1 MGVDEISLVLIAGFL
16 CGLITTVASSGAA
29 VSLPLLLAVGLDP
42 ITANATNR
50 LPIFAASITAIYSF
64 HRKKAIDWQMA
75 WKAGL
80 PTSLG
85 SVFGA
90 MAATQI
96 SGRDFKL
103 AIAVAVAVALFMLF
117 FRLRQTLDSEGTAE
131 LRFGPRQFA
140 LFFCIGLWIGFIVL
154 DGATFLLL
162 ALTASVGMGLVAAN
176 AVKNAIIFPSVL
188 ASMVVFSYQSVVDWQ
203 VGLLLAVG
211 SVFGGFLGARLATSA
226 AAKKI
231 IFWTLAIVL
240 SVEAIHLLW
249 QFASFKNS

>member
-1 MGVDEISLVLIAGFL
+1 
-16 CGLITTVASSGAA
+16 
-29 VSLPLLLAVGLDP
+29 
-42 ITANATNR
+42 
-50 LPIFAASITAIYSF
+50 
-64 HRKKAIDWQMA
+64 
-75 WKAGL
+75 
-80 PTSLG
+80 
-85 SVFGA
+85 

-176 AVKNAIIFPSVL
+176 AVKSAIIFPSVL

-231 IFWTLAIVL
+231 IFWTLAVVL
-240 SVEAIHLLW
+240 SAEAIHLLW